1 MRRARLLVLCFGAS
15 LPAAFSQQAAP
26 GDIALQLQRRSQRAG
41 VDYDAQ
47 LLRAERAYVAGDYA
61 AVSARLEALSEHT
74 FLDSRAIELAYRT
87 QRATGRDST
96 AAATLREGLATY
108 PHAVR
113 LLRIAPSEAAL
124 RDELTLAQVIGDR
137 RYPDALKY
145 ELKAV
150 LAFRQNRPYT
160 GLLEAER
167 AAYLYEGGNELG
179 DMTRQAVAE
188 TYARLLTQAPEAVA
202 AIAEPG
208 ISFDEAYGR
217 AFAQGAARLRSGG
230 GLDTMGRLKQ
240 VAKLRAVALRLF
252 VREGGLARWPDP
264 MLVDLYVLDKAG
276 HLETATMLQLAWLAP
291 EELLGLEQAAPG
303 RVLRARRYMREEW
316 RAAADAY
323 GRGGVTGG

>member
-1 MRRARLLVLCFGAS
+1 MRYSLLLVLCFGAS
-15 LPAAFSQQAAP
+15 LPGALSQNRLAP

-47 LLRAERAYVAGDYA
+47 LFRAERAYVAGDYA

-87 QRATGRDST
+87 QRAMGQDST
-96 AAATLREGLATY
+96 AAVTLREGLATY

-113 LLRIAPSEAAL
+113 LLRIGPSEAAL
-124 RDELTLAQVIGDR
+124 RDELTSAEIGDSR

-145 ELKAV
+145 ELKAM

-160 GLLEAER
+160 ALLEAER
-167 AAYLYEGGNELG
+167 AAYLYAGGNDLG
-179 DMTRQAVAE
+179 AVTREAVAE
-188 TYARLLTQAPEAVA
+188 VYARLLSQPPPATG

-208 ISFDEAYGR
+208 IDFDEAYGR
-217 AFAQGAARLRSGG
+217 AFAQGAARLRAGG
-230 GLDTMGRLKQ
+230 GLDTMGRLAQ
-240 VAKLRAVALRLF
+240 AAKLRAVALRLF

-303 RVLRARRYMREEW
+303 RVLRARQYIREDW

-323 GRGGVTGG
+323 ANGR